1 MFYCGVSGY
10 NGADAARRAGY
21 AESEGESAKVQ
32 ASRMLTRA
40 NVRAAVDAEMHR
52 VANDHELTRTRIL
65 QEYNKLAFNNLP
77 SVASFNEL
85 LVKVENG
92 DDIPPEVAAC
102 IKSIKMTP
110 NGVVIELHDKKGAL
124 DSLARCMG
132 MFKDN
137 FIVGGA
143 FEEAV
148 RAFEE
153 KQKALDNAKK

>member
-10 NGADAARRAGY
+10 NAADAARRAGY
-21 AESEGESAKVQ
+21 SENTAKEIGYENLTKPHIR
-32 ASRMLTRA
+32 AS
-40 NVRAAVDAEMHR
+40 VDAELLR
-52 VANDHELTRTRIL
+52 LANDHEATRARVL
-65 QEYNKLAFNNLP
+65 AEYGKIAFNTLP
-77 SVASFNEL
+77 NVADFNGLIVSAEDAKSL
-85 LVKVENG
+85 
-92 DDIPPEVAAC
+92 PPEVTAC

-110 NGVVIELHDKKGAL
+110 NGVVIELHDKIGAL
-124 DSLARCMG
+124 NSLARCMG

-153 KQKALDNAKK
+153 AQKRKALENKS